1 MARKLKALA
10 AGASERELVATVR
23 KSAQEIWYAGLGV
36 FATTRDE
43 GGKVYKA
50 LVKEGKRVEATARK
64 LAKSRITQVRGKLTR
79 ATSQATRQASATL
92 GKVERNLAKRVSE
105 IQARVQKLRSG
116 AKRKASRPA
125 AKRRAKRA
133 HA

>member
-1 MARKLKALA
+1 MAKKLKAM
-10 AGASERELVATVR
+10 AGASDRELVATVR

-36 FATTRDE
+36 FATTRNE

-64 LAKSRITQVRGKLTR
+64 MAKSQLTQARSRLTK
-79 ATSQATRQASATL
+79 ATAAASKQASATYS
-92 GKVERNLAKRVSE
+92 KVERDLTKRVNAL
-105 IQARVQKLRSG
+105 QAKVQKLRG
-116 AKRKASRPA
+116 AKKKRPA
-125 AKRRAKRA
+125 ARRTTRRA